1 MAVNINPAELAGLP
15 LSYRQAEVRTI
26 ARCMRVGDSCSVVGV
41 SGMAKS
47 NLFRHLIQRHAREY
61 YIGDGWQKYFFLA
74 ADSNALGQITEPA
87 IYDLLMER
95 LISESIQHGATAE
108 VTSRLEGLH
117 LRALSSSEALVWKRS
132 FTQSVQT
139 VMASDPAC
147 HLVFLFDQFDEVY
160 KTLPPHFFANLRF
173 VRDEYKYRTSYV
185 LFTRDELPQL
195 CHALECEEFYELLSP
210 NVITLGPYDHDDALF
225 LLSRVS
231 SRYSQSLS
239 EEVSER
245 LIGLSGG
252 HPGILKAAC
261 IAILQGK
268 ATLPE
273 GDENGTEPFLAVE
286 DVRVE
291 CAKIWESI
299 TDDEQRALRSI
310 IMGHSESEL
319 EAKTVR
325 RLKFKHLLTNRDD
338 VSSLCPIF
346 TRYVLEIKMDSRAE
360 TKIQAGPLRIDSAGE
375 IWVNGRLIVP
385 PLTKKEFLLLKY
397 FCMEPGRLC
406 SRDEIIAVVYP
417 NEYKVGDT
425 PSDEALN
432 ALVRR
437 LRERIEQFSK
447 GQCRIAT
454 VRGKGYRLEIT

>member
-1 MAVNINPAELAGLP
+1 MAAYINPAELTSLP
-15 LSYRQAEVRTI
+15 LTYRQAEVKAI
-26 ARCMRVGDSCSVVGV
+26 ARCIRVGDSCSVVGV

-47 NLFRHLIQRHAREY
+47 NLFRHLLKRHVREY
-61 YIGDGWQKYFFLA
+61 YLSDDWQKHFFLA
-74 ADSNALGQITEPA
+74 ADSNALGQITEQT
-87 IYDLLMER
+87 IYDLLMDQ
-95 LISESIQHGATAE
+95 LISESNQREATAE
-108 VTSRLEGLH
+108 VTARLEELH
-117 LRALSSSEALVWKRS
+117 LRALSSSEVLIWKRS
-132 FTQSVQT
+132 FTQSIQT
-139 VMASDPAC
+139 VMTSDPAR

-173 VRDEYKYRTSYV
+173 VRDEYKYRISYL

-210 NVITLGPYDHDDALF
+210 NVIALGPYDHDDALF
-225 LLSRVS
+225 LLARVS
-231 SRYSQSLS
+231 SRYNQSIS

-245 LIGLSGG
+245 LIELSGG

-268 ATLPE
+268 VILPE
-273 GDENGTEPFLAVE
+273 CDKKGTESFLAVE
-286 DVRVE
+286 DVYAE
-291 CAKIWESI
+291 CTKIWESI
-299 TDDEQRALRSI
+299 SDDEQRALRSI
-310 IMGHSESEL
+310 IMGGLESEL
-319 EAKTVR
+319 EAKTIR
-325 RLKFKHLLTNRDD
+325 RLKLKHLLTNRDD
-338 VSSLCPIF
+338 IPALCPIF
-346 TRYVLEIKMDSRAE
+346 TKYVSEIKIDSKAG

-385 PLTKKEFLLLKY
+385 PLTKKEFLLLEY
-397 FCMEPGRLC
+397 FCLEPGRLC

-417 NEYKVGDT
+417 NEYKSGDT

>member
-1 MAVNINPAELAGLP
+1 MAVYINPAELPGLP
-15 LSYRQAEVRTI
+15 LTYRQAEVKAI
-26 ARCMRVGDSCSVVGV
+26 ARCMRVGDSCSVVGI

-47 NLFRHLIQRHAREY
+47 NLFRHLLQRQAREQY
-61 YIGDGWQKYFFLA
+61 LGEAWQKYFFVA
-74 ADSNALGQITEPA
+74 ADSNALGQITEQA
-87 IYDLLMER
+87 IYDLLMDR
-95 LISESIQHGATAE
+95 LNSESGQLGATAE
-108 VTSRLEGLH
+108 VMSRLEELH
-117 LRALSSSEALVWKRS
+117 RRALSSSEVLIWKRS
-132 FTQSVQT
+132 FTQSVQM
-139 VMASDPAC
+139 VMTSDPTC

-173 VRDEYKYRTSYV
+173 IRDEFKYRVSYV

-195 CHALECEEFYELLSP
+195 CRALECEEFYELLSP
-210 NVITLGPYDHDDALF
+210 NIIALGPYDTGDALF

-245 LIGLSGG
+245 LIWLSGG
-252 HPGILKAAC
+252 HPGILKATC

-268 ATLPE
+268 AALPE
-273 GDENGTEPFLAVE
+273 SDENVTEAFLAVE
-286 DVRVE
+286 DVHVE
-291 CAKIWESI
+291 CTKIWGSI

-310 IMGHSESEL
+310 IMGGLESEL

-325 RLKFKHLLTNRDD
+325 RLKLKHLLTNRDD
-338 VSSLCPIF
+338 IPVLCPIF
-346 TRYVLEIKMDSRAE
+346 TQYVSDIKIDSRAE

-375 IWVNGRLIVP
+375 IWVNGRLLVP
-385 PLTKKEFLLLKY
+385 PLTKKEFLLLEY
-397 FCMEPGRLC
+397 FCLEPGRLS

-417 NEYKVGDT
+417 NEYKAGET

-437 LRERIEQFSK
+437 LRDRIEQFSR

-454 VRGKGYRLEIT
+454 VRGKGYRLEVT